1 MHKELAIYYLFKKIK
16 EGIIKYINKIKNYEI
31 NEEDILIKIQQSI
44 INKEKTDEAAIKV
57 NIKSDFENKFNDI
70 ENLSDNDFGL
80 LMDFIFFL
88 EFFDFKSDEVY
99 FYINKWKNTFIQ
111 SKDYI
116 TKIVNNKQNIDFYKY
131 DFEDNKLSFKSI
143 IP

>member
-1 MHKELAIYYLFKKIK
+1 
-16 EGIIKYINKIKNYEI
+16 
-31 NEEDILIKIQQSI
+31 
-44 INKEKTDEAAIKV
+44 
-57 NIKSDFENKFNDI
+57 
-70 ENLSDNDFGL
+70 
-80 LMDFIFFL
+80 MDFIFFL

-143 IP
+143 IPQEKTITIKTINNIDNYSIDCLIYDFNKFINPDNEEKNNNIDNDKYKFII

>member
-1 MHKELAIYYLFKKIK
+1 M
-16 EGIIKYINKIKNYEI
+16 
-31 NEEDILIKIQQSI
+31 IKIQQSI
-44 INKEKTDEAAIKV
+44 INKEKTDETAIKLANDRILFISKIGSSDFV
-57 NIKSDFENKFNDI
+57 KYLSNYRIFLIDLKSDFENKFNDI

-80 LMDFIFFL
+80 LLDFIFFL

>member
-1 MHKELAIYYLFKKIK
+1 
-16 EGIIKYINKIKNYEI
+16 
-31 NEEDILIKIQQSI
+31 
-44 INKEKTDEAAIKV
+44 
-57 NIKSDFENKFNDI
+57 
-70 ENLSDNDFGL
+70 
-80 LMDFIFFL
+80 MDFIFFL

-116 TKIVNNKQNIDFYKY
+116 TKIVKQNIDFYKY